1 MVIDFGEHRANEVSN
16 KIYKISR
23 AQRVGDK
30 ILLTMNHSLLES
42 YLRDISRYQQLSP
55 QEELT
60 LATRARQ
67 GDAEAREQLIHAHL
81 RMVINIA
88 RQYQRPDVEMLDL
101 IQEGNIGLIYA
112 VDKFDPT
119 RGTKFSTYA
128 FFWINKH
135 IQRFLN
141 HEPDALVS
149 LDTEL
154 TDSSEHLLLS
164 DTIADRPTILG
175 GQTIPHIDTKIEH
188 EELQSKVR
196 EMLSH
201 LPEREREVLRLLYGM
216 DLRRSYTVSEVAKM
230 LSISKVRV
238 CHLRDRALKRMHD
251 TGGI

>member
-1 MVIDFGEHRANEVSN
+1 MN
-16 KIYKISR
+16 
-23 AQRVGDK
+23 
-30 ILLTMNHSLLES
+30 ILQT
-42 YLRDISRYQQLSP
+42 YLQDISKYPQLSP

-81 RMVINIA
+81 QLVVRIA
-88 RQYQRPDVEMLDL
+88 KIYMPPCDEIMDL

-128 FFWINKH
+128 FYWINKH

-149 LDTEL
+149 LDMEL
-154 TDSSEHLLLS
+154 TDSSEYLLLS

-175 GQTIPHIDTKIEH
+175 GQTIPHIDAKIEH

-196 EMLSH
+196 EILSH
-201 LPEREREVLRLLYGM
+201 LPEREREVIRLLYGM

-230 LSISKVRV
+230 LRISKVRV
-238 CHLRDRALKRMHD
+238 CQLRDRALKRIHD
-251 TGGI
+251 TRGI

>member
-1 MVIDFGEHRANEVSN
+1 
-16 KIYKISR
+16 
-23 AQRVGDK
+23 
-30 ILLTMNHSLLES
+30 MNHSLLDI
-42 YLRDISRYQQLSP
+42 YLQDISKYPQLSP

-60 LATRARQ
+60 LATRAHQ
-67 GDAEAREQLIHAHL
+67 GDAKAREQLIHAHL
-81 RMVINIA
+81 LMVINIA
-88 RQYQRPDVEMLDL
+88 RQYQRPGVEMLDL

-128 FFWINKH
+128 FYWINKH

-149 LDTEL
+149 LDMEL
-154 TDSSEHLLLS
+154 TDSSEYLLLS

-175 GQTIPHIDTKIEH
+175 GQTIQHIDTKIEH

-201 LPEREREVLRLLYGM
+201 LPEREREVIRLLYGM

-230 LSISKVRV
+230 LRISKVRV
-238 CHLRDRALKRMHD
+238 CQLRDRALKRMHD
-251 TGGI
+251 TGVVQSR